1 MRTQFH
7 LDGMHTEASAGTIQQ
22 ALDSTAGVRKTDVS
36 FHGKTVTIDFDDEIV
51 QSQTL
56 LKKMQD
62 LGYAVTVEGEPVGGH
77 A

>member
-7 LDGMHTEASAGTIQQ
+7 LDGTHTAASASTIQQ
-22 ALDSTAGVRKTDVS
+22 SLESTAGVRKADVT
-36 FHGKTVTIDFDDEIV
+36 FHGKTVTIDFDENVV

-56 LKKMQD
+56 LKKIQD
-62 LGYAVTVEGEPVGGH
+62 LGYAVTVEGEPVSGH